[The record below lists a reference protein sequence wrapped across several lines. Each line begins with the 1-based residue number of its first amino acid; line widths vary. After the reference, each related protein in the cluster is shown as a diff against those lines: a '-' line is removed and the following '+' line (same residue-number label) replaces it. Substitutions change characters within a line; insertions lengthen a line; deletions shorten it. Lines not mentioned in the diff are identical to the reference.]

1 MRTGLATVVLSLLCA
16 SAGAAGPLALEE
28 LAPGVYVHQGR
39 IDDWRP
45 DNGGDVANLGVVV
58 GERCVAVIDS
68 GGTPAVGTALREAI
82 ARRTPLP
89 VCYVINTHAHP
100 DHLLGNVAFADS
112 GEPVPRF
119 VAHARLPAALRARE
133 AHLRNAMQRDFGVAL
148 APAAIV
154 YPTLLVEGRM
164 ALDLGGRTLQ
174 LDAWPTAHTNHD
186 LSVLDLRTR
195 TLFAADL
202 LFVEHLPVLDGS
214 LRGWLQVLAELRT
227 FDVTRV
233 VPGHGAPSTQWPGA
247 LEAEER
253 YLRQLLDQT
262 RTALRERASIQQ
274 AVDRIGRQPLP
285 GWRLAEQ
292 FHRRNATAAY
302 AELEWEE

>member
-16 SAGAAGPLALEE
+16 SAGAAGPLVLEE
-28 LAPGVYVHQGR
+28 LAPGLYVHQGR

-227 FDVTRV
+227 FDVARV

>member
-1 MRTGLATVVLSLLCA
+1 MRCALATVVLSLLCG
-16 SAGAAGPLALEE
+16 SAGAAGPLVLDE
-28 LAPGVYVHQGR
+28 LAPGVYVHTGR
-39 IDDWRP
+39 VEDWQP
-45 DNGGDVANLGVVV
+45 ANGGDVANLGVIV

-68 GGTPAVGTALREAI
+68 GGTPAVGAALREAI

-100 DHLLGNVAFADS
+100 DHLLGNVAFAEAA
-112 GEPVPRF
+112 GNVPRF
-119 VAHARLPAALRARE
+119 VAHARLPPALSARD
-133 AHLRNAMQRDFGVAL
+133 AHLRNAMQRDFGVTL

-202 LFVEHLPVLDGS
+202 LFVDHLPVLDGS
-214 LRGWLQVLAELRT
+214 LRGWLQVLSALRGL
-227 FDVTRV
+227 DVARV
-233 VPGHGAPSTQWPGA
+233 VPGHGAPGARWPEA
-247 LEAEER
+247 LEPQEQ

-262 RTALRERASIQQ
+262 RAALRDRASIQQ
-274 AVDRIGRQPLP
+274 AVDRLGGLPLP

-292 FHRRNATAAY
+292 FHRRNVTAAY